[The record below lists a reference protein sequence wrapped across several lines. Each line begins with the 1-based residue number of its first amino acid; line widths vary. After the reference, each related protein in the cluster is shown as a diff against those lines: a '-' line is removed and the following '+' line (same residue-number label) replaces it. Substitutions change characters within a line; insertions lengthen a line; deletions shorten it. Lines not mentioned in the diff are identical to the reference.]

1 MRIFVRSNPKDKEQG
16 VALELSYT
24 IEEREDLMKR
34 MYLDIFFFAK
44 FILGDPELPMHYHIR
59 SKSPEFHKEI
69 VSKLLNLKV
78 GSKLAVVAPRGHAKS
93 TLINLI
99 YPLHRILFDEEKFIL
114 LISESEKQSKF
125 YLETIGNEIEF
136 NEKLQY
142 FFGDRKGRNW
152 GKEEKEFV
160 AGFDEDGVP
169 NSYCKVLIRGT
180 GQKVRG
186 LKYGAYRPTLTVID
200 DGEGERNTATQTL
213 RDQFRQWLNGAV
225 IAGSGDSKLI
235 FIGTIVDEESYL
247 NRIAGHLAYDKNGNR
262 KIKGWDSLFYQAILQ
277 DNPIGSFTA
286 SGKEILDKNDKPKVL
301 WEDYRPYEWLI
312 AERDR
317 LVSEGDVAYFY
328 QEYQNI
334 PMDDSFRVF
343 KKENI
348 NYWEGH
354 FKNSDDFSIIIRE
367 VEDET
372 WEIPVN
378 VFIGVDPASSE
389 NIKADFSVIMVIGV
403 DAENNIYVIDYHRG
417 QMAPMDLADKL
428 TEMIEHYKPKLVNI
442 EETGHVMLSDY
453 MMRESKRTG
462 KFYNVMPKKA
472 IKSKY
477 YRIKQLQPYFASDAM
492 CIKDEHWE
500 LEQELLNFKEHGS
513 FKKDTLDA
521 LRWAIDDI
529 YSPRHGYDDDGT
541 PHRGY
546 SPFGGID
553 WETGQS
559 VFA

>member
-1 MRIFVRSNPKDKEQG
+1 
-16 VALELSYT
+16 
-24 IEEREDLMKR
+24 
-34 MYLDIFFFAK
+34 
-44 FILGDPELPMHYHIR
+44 MHYHIR
-59 SKSPEFHKEI
+59 SKSPDFHKKI
-69 VSKLLNLKV
+69 VSKLLKLDI

-93 TLINLI
+93 TLINLV

-125 YLETIGNEIEF
+125 YLETIGNEIEY
-136 NEKLQY
+136 NEKLKY

-152 GKEEKEFV
+152 GKEEKEFI
-160 AGFDEDGVP
+160 AGFDEEGNP

-247 NRIAGHLAYDKNGNR
+247 NRIAGPLAYDRNGKR
-262 KIKGWDSLFYQAILQ
+262 KIKGWDSLFFQAILQ
-277 DNPIGSFTA
+277 DNKDGFFTA
-286 SGKEILDKNDKPKVL
+286 SGKEILDKKGKPKVL
-301 WEDYRPYEWLI
+301 WEDYRPYDWLI

-348 NYWEGH
+348 SYWEGT
-354 FKNSDDFSIIIRE
+354 FDNANGYPVIYQDFE
-367 VEDET
+367 GDTYET
-372 WEIPVN
+372 PVN
-378 VFIGVDPASSE
+378 IFMGVDPASSE

-403 DAENNIYVIDYHRG
+403 DAENNIYIIDYHRG

-428 TEMIEHYKPKLVNI
+428 FEMIEFYEPKIINI

-453 MMRESKRTG
+453 MTRESKKMG
-462 KFYNVMPKKA
+462 KFYNISPKKA
-472 IKSKY
+472 IKSKF
-477 YRIKQLQPYFASDAM
+477 YRIKQLQPYFASKAM
-492 CIKDEHWE
+492 FIKDEHWE

-529 YSPRHGYDDDGT
+529 YAPRHGYDEDGD
-541 PHRGY
+541 RIVKSSG
-546 SPFGGID
+546 FVGID
-553 WETGQS
+553 WETGQRI
-559 VFA
+559 FA

>member
-1 MRIFVRSNPKDKEQG
+1 MQ
-16 VALELSYT
+16 LSYT
-24 IEEREDLMKR
+24 IEEREALMKR

-44 FILGDPELPMHYHIR
+44 FILGDPEQPMHYHIR
-59 SKSPEFHKEI
+59 SKSPDFHKKI
-69 VSKLLNLKV
+69 VSKLLNLDI

-93 TLINLI
+93 TLINLV

-125 YLETIGNEIEF
+125 YLETIGNEIEY
-136 NEKLQY
+136 NEKLIY

-152 GKEEKEFV
+152 GKEEKEFI
-160 AGFDEDGVP
+160 AGFDEEGNP

-247 NRIAGHLAYDKNGNR
+247 NRIAGPLAYDRNGKR
-262 KIKGWDSLFYQAILQ
+262 KIKGWDSLFFQAILQ
-277 DNPIGSFTA
+277 DNKDGFFTA
-286 SGKEILDKNDKPKVL
+286 SGKEILDKKGKPKVL
-301 WEDYRPYEWLI
+301 WEDYRPYDWLI

-348 NYWEGH
+348 SYWEGT
-354 FKNSDDFSIIIRE
+354 FDNANGFPVIYQDFE
-367 VEDET
+367 GDTYET
-372 WEIPVN
+372 PVN
-378 VFIGVDPASSE
+378 IFMGVDPASSE

-403 DAENNIYVIDYHRG
+403 DAENNIYIIDYHRG

-428 TEMIEHYKPKLVNI
+428 FEMIEFYEPKIINI

-453 MMRESKRTG
+453 MTRESKKMG
-462 KFYNVMPKKA
+462 KFYNISPKKA
-472 IKSKY
+472 IKSKF
-477 YRIKQLQPYFASDAM
+477 YRIKQLQPYFASKAM
-492 CIKDEHWE
+492 FIKDAHWE

-529 YSPRHGYDDDGT
+529 YAPRHGYDEDGD
-541 PHRGY
+541 RIIRSSG
-546 SPFGGID
+546 FVGID
-553 WETGQS
+553 WETGQRI
-559 VFA
+559 FA